1 MNLCVVLQL
10 HSVTQNTTHHKLH
23 FIRDQRVRLLI
34 TEAAVAEAEAADT
47 AALLCFSLASSLQL
61 AAVVSSWSA
70 VASSL
75 PTVLV
80 GTKADTRDSVSY
92 QEAAAVAR
100 QIGAVAYVETS
111 AKQSYTSVTSAF
123 ETAALALTPA
133 PDPDSSSLPGTFLMS
148 GGRGSTRSRRGDTAV
163 TADPPSCSPAAV
175 SRLEHAAQLGSSST
189 LAAARRAFSS
199 SSGSLHSKSS
209 TLSSC
214 RSTASAS
221 ILSVST
227 GKTPILGR
235 RSHGRRAAA
244 LEPEPEKMVTIKVE
258 RLTRDKQVEE
268 VEIEI
273 PVSVYNNMETS
284 ANTDTDFV
292 RNSGRRKSRACKL
305 KNLIL
310 R

>member
-1 MNLCVVLQL
+1 MVVVLQL

-47 AALLCFSLASSLQL
+47 AVLLCFSLASSLQL

-133 PDPDSSSLPGTFLMS
+133 PRAAQDPDSSSLPGTFLMS
-148 GGRGSTRSRRGDTAV
+148 GGRGSTRSRRGDMAV
-163 TADPPSCSPAAV
+163 TADPPSSCSPAAV
-175 SRLEHAAQLGSSST
+175 SRLEHAGSSST

-214 RSTASAS
+214 RSSASAS

-235 RSHGRRAAA
+235 RNHGRRAAA

-292 RNSGRRKSRACKL
+292 RNSGRRKSLACKL

>member
-1 MNLCVVLQL
+1 MQL

-47 AALLCFSLASSLQL
+47 AVLLCFSLASSLQL

-133 PDPDSSSLPGTFLMS
+133 ADPDSSSLPGTFLMS
-148 GGRGSTRSRRGDTAV
+148 GGRGSTRSRRGDSAV
-163 TADPPSCSPAAV
+163 TADPPSSCSPAAV
-175 SRLEHAAQLGSSST
+175 SRLEHAGSSST

-214 RSTASAS
+214 RSSASAS
-221 ILSVST
+221 VLSVST

-235 RSHGRRAAA
+235 RNHGRRASA

-292 RNSGRRKSRACKL
+292 RNSGRRKSLACKL